1 MWEQFRI
8 LAFRRRAGVRI
19 HGMSVLVCF
28 HAHPDD
34 EVFVT
39 GGVMRQ
45 AADAGHRVV
54 VVTATD
60 GALGEV
66 PDGLLVDGET
76 LAERR
81 RRELE
86 ASTSALGAHRVVML
100 HYADSGMAGTTDNAN
115 PAAFCNADVDD
126 AAARLATVLVEEG
139 ADVLTIYDANGGY
152 GHTDHV
158 QVHHVGVRAAE
169 MAGTPHVYEAALNR
183 DHIRRLMQANPEWSE
198 DAAPP
203 DLDSI
208 GLADTEITTV
218 IDVSAALAA
227 KRAAM
232 FAHETQIGDFGPFL
246 QMPEEQLLAAFGLE
260 WFRRRGAGDGL
271 AETALPL

>member
-1 MWEQFRI
+1 
-8 LAFRRRAGVRI
+8 
-19 HGMSVLVCF
+19 MSVLVCF

-66 PDGLLVDGET
+66 PDGVLADGET
-76 LAERR
+76 LAQRR

-86 ASTSALGAHRVVML
+86 ASTSVLGAHRVVML
-100 HYADSGMAGTTDNAN
+100 HYADSGMAGTPENAN
-115 PAAFCNADVDD
+115 PDAFCNVDVET
-126 AAARLATVLVEEG
+126 AAARLAEILREED
-139 ADVLTIYDANGGY
+139 ADVLTIYDPNGGY
-152 GHTDHV
+152 GHPDHV

-169 MAGTPHVYEAALNR
+169 LADVPHVYEAAVSR
-183 DHIRRLMQANPEWSE
+183 DHIRRMMAANPEWSE
-198 DAAPP
+198 EATPP
-203 DLDSI
+203 DFDTF
-208 GLADTEITTV
+208 GLSDDEITTV
-218 IDVSAALAA
+218 VDVTAALAA

-232 FAHETQIGDFGPFL
+232 LAHETQIGDFGPFL
-246 QMPEEQLLAAFGLE
+246 QMPEEQLHAAFGQE
-260 WFRRRGAGDGL
+260 WFRRRGAPTGL

>member
-1 MWEQFRI
+1 
-8 LAFRRRAGVRI
+8 
-19 HGMSVLVCF
+19 MSVLVCF

-76 LAERR
+76 LANRR

-86 ASTSALGAHRVVML
+86 ASTSVLGAHRVVML
-100 HYADSGMAGTTDNAN
+100 HYADSGMAGTPDNAN
-115 PAAFCNADVDD
+115 PDAFCNADVED
-126 AAARLATVLVEEG
+126 AAARLAAVLVEES
-139 ADVLTIYDANGGY
+139 ADVLTIYDPNGGY
-152 GHTDHV
+152 GHPDHV

-169 MAGTPHVYEAALNR
+169 LAGTPHVYEAALSR
-183 DHIRRLMQANPEWSE
+183 DHIRRMMQANPDWSE

-208 GLADTEITTV
+208 GLSDAEITTV
-218 IDVSAALAA
+218 IDVSAAIPA

-246 QMPEEQLLAAFGLE
+246 QMPEEMLQAAFGLE
-260 WFRRRGAGDGL
+260 WFRRRGASDGL
-271 AETALPL
+271 TESALPL